1 MRTPYRLRQRPAVSV
16 RRGLIQSI
24 RFIPCVRCMGH
35 GHFETDPPERVPVVA
50 FSQTG
55 ALQYLA
61 ELLQRKRLHRNQAA
75 ALELQ
80 ILRSGLPDEIPAGVE
95 AVVDEC
101 LSWEEK
107 VVALATRGSVH
118 VAAGSLLEG
127 SDLTDLVHA
136 YLLEQYANL
145 RSH

>member
-1 MRTPYRLRQRPAVSV
+1 MRTPYRLRQRPAVGV

-35 GHFETDPPERVPVVA
+35 GYFETDPPERVPVVV

-55 ALQYLA
+55 ALQYLVDLVA
-61 ELLQRKRLHRNQAA
+61 GSRLHQNQAA
-75 ALELQ
+75 VVEMQ
-80 ILRSGLPDEIPAGVE
+80 IRSSNLPYKIPAGVE
-95 AVVDEC
+95 AIVDEC

-107 VVALATRGSVH
+107 IVALATREGVK
-118 VAAGSLLEG
+118 AAEGSLLQG
-127 SDLTDLVHA
+127 SDLTELVHN